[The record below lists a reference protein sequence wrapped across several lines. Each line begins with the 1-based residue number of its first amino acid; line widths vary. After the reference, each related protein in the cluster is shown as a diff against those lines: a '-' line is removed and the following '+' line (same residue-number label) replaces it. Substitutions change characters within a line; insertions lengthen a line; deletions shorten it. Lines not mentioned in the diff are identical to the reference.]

1 MGQVIKGFS
10 NSLFSNGYRMEVDRV
25 EGGTK
30 VINHLRG
37 KLRNDI
43 KSGGRGVSEGCL
55 SLRTNSCRW
64 ERANCRKDRKYRRPR

>member
-10 NSLFSNGYRMEVDRV
+10 NSLFSNGYRMEVDRM

-43 KSGGRGVSEGCL
+43 KSGGGGCPRGVYL
-55 SLRTNSCRW
+55 
-64 ERANCRKDRKYRRPR
+64 

>member
-55 SLRTNSCRW
+55 SLRTNSCPW
-64 ERANCRKDRKYRRPR
+64 ERAKR